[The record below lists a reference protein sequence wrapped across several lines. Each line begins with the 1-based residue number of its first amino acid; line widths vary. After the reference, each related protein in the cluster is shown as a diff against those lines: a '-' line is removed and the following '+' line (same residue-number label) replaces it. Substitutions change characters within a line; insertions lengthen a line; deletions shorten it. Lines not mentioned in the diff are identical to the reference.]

1 MAPSP
6 TRLIGLLLP
15 ARLYHW
21 LVVRLAT
28 LPGAPARPLPHSVV
42 LRHPLHPRG
51 DHYLLAPTKFAP
63 DVLALTESAALCLQ
77 EDVMDWVEERGW
89 SYVLIVAN
97 FGAFQETPFLHV
109 HLIRIGESHR
119 EAGEVAPNWLL
130 IELEDDQ
137 QPFRS
142 GRRVVRYNAMQ
153 DTAEVTTHI
162 NLD

>member
-51 DHYLLAPTKFAP
+51 DHYLLIPTDHCP
-63 DVLALTESAALCLQ
+63 TVLELPRPAAQRLE
-77 EDVMDWVEERGW
+77 EDIRMWLDSSGW
-89 SYVLIVAN
+89 TNVLVVVN

-109 HLIRIGESHR
+109 HLIRGSEPPTGGQP
-119 EAGEVAPNWLL
+119 ATDWLSV
-130 IELEDDQ
+130 ELSDEGG
-137 QPFRS
+137 PVVS
-142 GRRVVRYNAMQ
+142 GRRVVRYSTVD
-153 DTAEVTTHI
+153 DTAEVATEVHRA
-162 NLD
+162 

>member
-28 LPGAPARPLPHSVV
+28 RPGAPARPLPHSVV

-51 DHYLLAPTKFAP
+51 DHYLLVPTEFAP

-97 FGAFQETPFLHV
+97 SGAFQETPFLHV
-109 HLIRIGESHR
+109 HLIRGSEPPTGGQP
-119 EAGEVAPNWLL
+119 ATDWLSV
-130 IELEDDQ
+130 ELSDEGG
-137 QPFRS
+137 PVVS
-142 GRRVVRYNAMQ
+142 GRRVVRCSTVD
-153 DTAEVTTHI
+153 DTAEVATEVHRA
-162 NLD
+162 